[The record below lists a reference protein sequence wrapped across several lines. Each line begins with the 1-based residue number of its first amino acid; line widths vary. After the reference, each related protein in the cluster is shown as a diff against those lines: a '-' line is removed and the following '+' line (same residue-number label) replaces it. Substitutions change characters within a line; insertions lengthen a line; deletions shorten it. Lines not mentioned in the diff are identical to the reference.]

1 MPSLKRSSDALT
13 FTNGT
18 RGWKSIDIH
27 VVHVYIDKQRVWS
40 LISQSNI
47 KCQGFSDFLQFLW
60 CFLSLSFHRKPLFH
74 QCLLDRD
81 VHWSD
86 STQYHVPSCPSKDPS
101 RHASSYCG
109 GPHEQIPLLGRL
121 RTDPQNRASF
131 SRRFQPDRAGF
142 LGHRHPQRPG
152 FGPPRWIHL
161 LGGRFPGHDRT
172 SPTRGGRDRGRYGTG
187 VAIRLRTVSLCLR
200 GMWSGWTETW
210 RKSSKRANSQ
220 VRPTSR
226 SWSETTSTCCGTLP
240 SSTGE
245 CSQVRPTSSI
255 TTPAWSLTAAALTS
269 ASPSEDLRR
278 ESVRAPLGIWLRI
291 AAVVWYPGMTTL
303 SIQQKALYDLCGW
316 IQRIIRC
323 PFLWLTCPGHQ

>member
-161 LGGRFPGHDRT
+161 LGGWFPGHDRT
-172 SPTRGGRDRGRYGTG
+172 SPTRGGRDRGR
-187 VAIRLRTVSLCLR
+187 TVRESL
-200 GMWSGWTETW
+200 SD
-210 RKSSKRANSQ
+210 S
-220 VRPTSR
+220 VRCHCVWGECDLGGQKPEES
-226 SWSETTSTCCGTLP
+226 LP
-240 SSTGE
+240 SEQTAR
-245 CSQVRPTSSI
+245 CDRPAGRD
-255 TTPAWSLTAAALTS
+255 PRQHQHAAGRYH
-269 ASPSEDLRR
+269 LRP
-278 ESVRAPLGIWLRI
+278 ENAAKFGPRA
-291 AAVVWYPGMTTL
+291 
-303 SIQQKALYDLCGW
+303 Q
-316 IQRIIRC
+316 
-323 PFLWLTCPGHQ
+323 